1 MKNRLT
7 KAGLSVI
14 TAAFGLI
21 AGLMISPTVAGSAQ
35 ASGGQL
41 AHPSINA
48 SCSGYLPS
56 GSVAGMAATPDG
68 GGYWITSYLGQVVAC
83 GDAPNLGSISVAI
96 TKPIVGMAA
105 TPSGNGYW
113 LVATD
118 GGIFSF
124 GDAVF
129 HGSTGAMHLNK
140 PIVGMAVDQTGNG
153 YWLVASDGGIFTFGR
168 CGIPGLNGAIR
179 LNKPVVGMA
188 TDSTTGGYWLVA
200 SDGGIFAFNAPFDGS
215 MGGTPLTR
223 PVVGMASTPDGG
235 GYWLVAGD
243 GGIFSFGDALFQ
255 GSTGAIQLNK
265 PIVQM
270 APDVPTGGYWFVASD
285 GGIFSFGAPFLGSA
299 VAPTP
304 VAPTPPPGPPAAS
317 CNVSMSPP
325 NPAQHSTV
333 TAVITSTVPSTGV
346 AVTVH
351 YKTTTSSDFGSTDAS
366 GNSSVPISISGATV
380 GYVVGVTVTVGAA
393 TCYSSFTP
401 S

>member
-7 KAGLSVI
+7 RAGLSVI

-21 AGLMISPTVAGSAQ
+21 VGLTISPTVAGSAQ

-105 TPSGNGYW
+105 TASGNGYW
-113 LVATD
+113 LVASD
-118 GGIFSF
+118 GGVFSF

-153 YWLVASDGGIFTFGR
+153 YWLVASDGGIFSFGDAVFQ
-168 CGIPGLNGAIR
+168 GSTGAIR

-215 MGGTPLTR
+215 MGATPLTR
-223 PVVGMASTPDGG
+223 PVVGMASTSDGG

-299 VAPTP
+299 VAPAP
-304 VAPTPPPGPPAAS
+304 VAPTPPVGPPGAS
-317 CNVSMSPP
+317 CTVSMSPQ
-325 NPAQHSTV
+325 NPAQYTDV
-333 TAVITSTVPSTGV
+333 V
-346 AVTVH
+346 ANIV
-351 YKTTTSSDFGSTDAS
+351 
-366 GNSSVPISISGATV
+366 SSVPNATVQVTTHYRTITSYHPGTTDSTGNASVSINVYDATV
-380 GYVVGVTVTVGAA
+380 GYVVGVTVSVGSA